1 VPVVVGKERLLK
13 SSAIRALCHDDKWFS
28 DDISPNLIERDT
40 KESLSGK
47 WIIELAEIPHIRRE
61 TERVKAFF
69 SRCVDRYRS
78 AYGKAN
84 QDHPRQCVFI
94 GTSNDLEFVDVTG
107 NRRFWPFRIAGLIDI
122 TAITTDRDQL
132 WAEATALYRQGVRWW
147 LPPNIEA
154 IAAEQQ
160 AGFVETDIW
169 EGLIA
174 KWLDEHSGP
183 FTMEHLFAKDTGITP
198 YRETAAVSKADEMR
212 AARCLTKLK
221 LIKRQATINGQRR
234 VWWMRPGSE
243 L

>member
-1 VPVVVGKERLLK
+1 MVGRERLLK
-13 SSAIRALCHDDKWFS
+13 STAIRALCHDRKWFS

-40 KESLSGK
+40 KESLAGK

-107 NRRFWPFRIAGLIDI
+107 NRRFWPFRIAGPIDI
-122 TAITTDRDQL
+122 AAITADRDQL
-132 WAEATALYRQGVRWW
+132 WAEAMVLYRQGVHWW
-147 LPPNIEA
+147 LPPNIET

-174 KWLDEHSGP
+174 KWLDDHSWPVHHGAPVRQGHRDHALSGDLRGIAGP
-183 FTMEHLFAKDTGITP
+183 TRCVRH
-198 YRETAAVSKADEMR
+198 AVSPSS
-212 AARCLTKLK
+212 
-221 LIKRQATINGQRR
+221 G
-234 VWWMRPGSE
+234 
-243 L
+243 